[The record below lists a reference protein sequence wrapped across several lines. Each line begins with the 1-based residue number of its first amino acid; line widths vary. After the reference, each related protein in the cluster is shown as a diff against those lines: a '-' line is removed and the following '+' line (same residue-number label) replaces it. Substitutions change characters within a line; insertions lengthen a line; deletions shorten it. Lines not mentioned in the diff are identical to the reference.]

1 MCGNPRTGEAAERLR
16 HWKNP
21 QRRHCLTADI
31 CKKSLAVMNTAFN
44 GSFSSF
50 QRMWQ
55 SVIKVLE
62 VNAPEERRI
71 TGTTVMP
78 SVWPGGGWGLSVG
91 LLLGFNQVPKGDGEE
106 GDGSRQEQWAP
117 VHSRILVFHGCGCC
131 ICRVQCKMGNQTL
144 DTLKASKQSA

>member
-1 MCGNPRTGEAAERLR
+1 
-16 HWKNP
+16 
-21 QRRHCLTADI
+21 
-31 CKKSLAVMNTAFN
+31 MNTAFN

-78 SVWPGGGWGLSVG
+78 SVWPGGGGGSQ
-91 LLLGFNQVPKGDGEE
+91 LGSF
-106 GDGSRQEQWAP
+106 
-117 VHSRILVFHGCGCC
+117 
-131 ICRVQCKMGNQTL
+131 
-144 DTLKASKQSA
+144 